1 MGFIE
6 KLNKYGKK
14 ISVTQTE
21 IYKNIISAKESL
33 EAMGLKVKIKNEFD
47 LFDYEI
53 IYNGMLTQNNI
64 ENAYEIFLN
73 QNYDLMDYLK
83 YDEKRKMFNNDIVSI
98 LEEAPAFFDEKSQT
112 KIYIPYLEPFVNQ
125 RYTNDYQL
133 MMLKQHRD
141 YVRNYEVQQ
150 HTPCDLYGKFVYS
163 TGFSSLINV
172 YEDERHICV
181 YYDALKTIYIYK
193 KDNQQLLNHVIIQ
206 DEQSEGHVDIEDIKK
221 IAYDIENYLYKECL
235 DLLKDKHLI
244 CEKTYQKILK
254 KYH

>member
-14 ISVTQTE
+14 ISVSQTD
-21 IYKNIISAKESL
+21 IYQKIVSAKQSL

-53 IYNGMLTQNNI
+53 IYNGMLNQNNI

-83 YDEKRKMFNNDIVSI
+83 YDEKRKMFNNDIAPI
-98 LEEAPAFFDEKSQT
+98 LEQAPFFIDQVSQT

-133 MMLKQHRD
+133 LMLKQHRD
-141 YVRNYEVQQ
+141 YVKNYKVQQ
-150 HTPCDLYGKFVYS
+150 KTPQDLYGKIIYS
-163 TGFSSLINV
+163 TDFSSLFNV
-172 YEDERHICV
+172 YEDERHICM

-193 KDNQQLLNHVIIQ
+193 KDSQELLNHIIIQ
-206 DEQSEGHVDIEDIKK
+206 DEQSDGYVDMEDVKK
-221 IAYDIENYLYKECL
+221 IAFMIENYLYKECL
-235 DLLKDKHLI
+235 ELLKEKHFI
-244 CEKTYQKILK
+244 CEKTYRKIMK